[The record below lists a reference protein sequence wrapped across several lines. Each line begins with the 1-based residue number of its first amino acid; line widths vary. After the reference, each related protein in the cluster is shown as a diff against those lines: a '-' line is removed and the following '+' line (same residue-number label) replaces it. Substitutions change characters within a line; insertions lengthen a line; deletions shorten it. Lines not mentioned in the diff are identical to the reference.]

1 MSRGEGARKAIAAG
15 THRVVHPAVTLE
27 RIRPYL
33 PAMGITRIGLVTG
46 LDRIGLPVAMA
57 FRPNSRS
64 LSVSQGKGLTTD
76 QAMASAAMEAVE
88 LFHGE
93 ALIDRCRYAR
103 SPELERAVPLAA
115 LPRTAKRLGKA
126 TRLPWIHGIDI
137 VADQPC
143 WVPYELVHTDFTLPQ
158 AEGSGY
164 FLTSTSGLASGN
176 HRAEALCAALCELI
190 ERDAESLWE
199 ARGGYARGDCRLD
212 LASVD
217 DTDCI
222 AVMRMLQAAGVRL
235 RAWDITS
242 DIGVAAFLCCI
253 RAGEQDACPGT
264 YQGSGCHPDRGTAL
278 LRALT
283 EAIQSR
289 LTRIV
294 GARDDLIADDYRVSA
309 VEAAWDAL
317 IDIQSSGRRARRFAA
332 VPGFATDD
340 IADDIAFVL
349 QRLAAIGLTQ
359 VILVDLTRPDFAIPV
374 LRVVIPGLEGPHA
387 HPLYRPGKRAR
398 AAARG

>member
-1 MSRGEGARKAIAAG
+1 M
-15 THRVVHPAVTLE
+15 VHPAVTLE
-27 RIRPYL
+27 RIRPHL
-33 PAMGITRIGLVTG
+33 PAMGITRIGMVTG

-103 SPELERAVPLAA
+103 SSELERSVPLAA
-115 LPRTAKRLGKA
+115 LPRSAKRLNKA
-126 TRLPWIHGIDI
+126 TRIPWISGIDI
-137 VADQPC
+137 VSDEPC
-143 WVPYELVHTDFTLPQ
+143 WVPYELVHADFTLPQ
-158 AEGSGY
+158 AAGSGY

-176 HRAEALCAALCELI
+176 HRAEALSAALCELI

-199 ARGGYARGDCRLD
+199 ARGGYTSGDCRLD

-217 DTDCI
+217 DKDCLT
-222 AVMRMLQAAGVRL
+222 VMRMLQEAGVRL

-253 RAGEQDACPGT
+253 RADQQDECPGT

-294 GARDDLIADDYRVSA
+294 GARDDLIADDYRISP

-317 IDIQSSGRRARRFAA
+317 IDIQSSGRRARKFAV
-332 VPGFATDD
+332 VPGFVTDG

-349 QRLAAIGLTQ
+349 RRLAAVGLTQ
-359 VILVDLTRPDFAIPV
+359 VILVDLMRPEFAIPV

-387 HPLYRPGKRAR
+387 HPLYRPGKRAL
-398 AAARG
+398 AAARR